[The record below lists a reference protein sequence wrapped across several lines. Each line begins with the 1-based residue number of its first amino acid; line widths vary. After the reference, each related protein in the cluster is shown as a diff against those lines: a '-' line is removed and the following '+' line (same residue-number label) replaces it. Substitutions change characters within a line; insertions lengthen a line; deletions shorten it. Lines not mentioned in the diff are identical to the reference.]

1 MPAMSATSSRIP
13 ARNLRKPISDLKCDA
28 PKQHI
33 VRPNERLVLRL
44 QPYGRAL
51 YSAAAAVTGGMAE
64 WLKAHAWKAC
74 IRATVSWVRIPL
86 PPPGAIPAADDRSDE
101 NWALQALSG
110 KRTRHQFAQTKFV
123 LTSGDIPDWQLAPP
137 LILLIA
143 FTHDVGSQ
151 LVVRFEL
158 TVC

>member
-13 ARNLRKPISDLKCDA
+13 ARNLRKPISDLKSNA

-44 QPYGRAL
+44 QHYGRAL

-86 PPPGAIPAADDRSDE
+86 PPPDYGNIGSKTIQP
-101 NWALQALSG
+101 NIGFALDSSTERLG
-110 KRTRHQFAQTKFV
+110 TYGQFGLGTA
-123 LTSGDIPDWQLAPP
+123 
-137 LILLIA
+137 
-143 FTHDVGSQ
+143 
-151 LVVRFEL
+151 LVVGDTGWVGYGRADVKVGENINGIGFNVGL
-158 TVC
+158 RYQW